1 MLTNVTIYIIIG
13 TVWTEWLDWFCINN
27 LEEKYGEPFSLREKL
42 THLIFWPITMSIFII
57 EFIKN
62 LNNKL

>member
-1 MLTNVTIYIIIG
+1 MLTEVIIYILIG
-13 TVWTEWLDWFCINN
+13 TAWTEWLDWFCTNN

-42 THLIFWPITMSIFII
+42 THLIFWPITMSIFLI